1 MLLLF
6 RYFRC
11 FIDYFRVHML
21 VLILVSDAFVFRI
34 LGAIGGVY
42 SRIDNDQWCLYVGAN
57 VLR

>member
-1 MLLLF
+1 
-6 RYFRC
+6 
-11 FIDYFRVHML
+11 ML